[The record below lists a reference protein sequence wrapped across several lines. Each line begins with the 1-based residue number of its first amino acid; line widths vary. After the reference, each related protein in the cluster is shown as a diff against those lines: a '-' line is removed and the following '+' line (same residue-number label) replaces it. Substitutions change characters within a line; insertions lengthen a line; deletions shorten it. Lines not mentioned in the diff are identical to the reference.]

1 MDHAVAVRGI
11 ERVPYLDGVL
21 QHLLRRERPLFKP
34 VREGLAFQ
42 ILHDEKVHADRR
54 EDLVGAEASRGRKGH
69 LVPFR
74 G

>member
-1 MDHAVAVRGI
+1 MFGKDFDRDGAVETRVARAVHFAHTSG
-11 ERVPYLDGVL
+11 
-21 QHLLRRERPLFKP
+21 
-34 VREGLAFQ
+34 
-42 ILHDEKVHADRR
+42 ADRR